1 MFGFG
6 KNKERDV
13 RLTEQQI
20 RELTKNMS
28 RSELRE
34 FERRQKEAEEDKE
47 WDAMMFL
54 TLFDD
59 DD

>member
-6 KNKERDV
+6 RDKDRDV
-13 RLTEQQI
+13 RLTEKQI

-28 RSELRE
+28 RRELRE
-34 FERRQKEAEEDKE
+34 FERKQEEAEADRQ
-47 WDAMMFL
+47 WDEMMFS

-59 DD
+59 D

>member
-6 KNKERDV
+6 RDKDRDV
-13 RLTEQQI
+13 RLTEKQI

-34 FERRQKEAEEDKE
+34 FERKQKEAEADRQ
-47 WDAMMFL
+47 WDEMIFS

-59 DD
+59 D

>member
-6 KNKERDV
+6 RDKDRDV
-13 RLTEQQI
+13 RLTEKQI

-34 FERRQKEAEEDKE
+34 FERKQEEAEADRQ
-47 WDAMMFL
+47 WDAMIFS

-59 DD
+59 D